1 MLGPDNNNHDDNDDY
16 YDNDHDNDN
25 DDYYDNDH
33 DDNDDY
39 YDNGHDDNDHRCDN
53 DHDDNDHRC
62 GKDHDDNDYY
72 YDDLLT
78 GHHDIIYLHDDD
90 QTILRLM
97 IKANMLSSIVTIDP

>member
-25 DDYYDNDH
+25 DDY
-33 DDNDDY
+33 
-39 YDNGHDDNDHRCDN
+39 CDN
-53 DHDDNDHRC
+53 
-62 GKDHDDNDYY
+62 DHDDNDYY